1 MTMAKIEYMSYD
13 GNVDHLTIYKA
24 DEEIISNIDTGL
36 VILSFNKKKEIVGME
51 FMGAN
56 KNFKISLDILKNLKD
71 CNVEI
76 KYNPNRKFIVISVV
90 LKYQKK
96 QSPFTFSS
104 NMDLGK
110 NPMNE
115 EFACY
120 PTI

>member
-1 MTMAKIEYMSYD
+1 MAKIEYMSYD
-13 GNVDHLTIYKA
+13 ENVDHLTIYKA
-24 DEEIISNIDTGL
+24 DEEIMSNIDTGL
-36 VILSFNKKKEIVGME
+36 VILSLNRKKEIVGME

-56 KNFKISLDILKNLKD
+56 KNFKIPLDILKNLKD

-76 KYNPNRKFIVISVV
+76 RYNPDKKFIVISTV

-96 QSPFTFSS
+96 QTPFTFSS
-104 NMDLGK
+104 KMDLGK

-120 PTI
+120 PAI